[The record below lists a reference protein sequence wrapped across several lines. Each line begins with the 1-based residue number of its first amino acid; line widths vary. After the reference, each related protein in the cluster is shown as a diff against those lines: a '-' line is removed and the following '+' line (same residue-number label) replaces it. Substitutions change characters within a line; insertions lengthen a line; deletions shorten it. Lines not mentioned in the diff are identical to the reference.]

1 MHASP
6 HHKNSHSGTGS
17 WFWRLNFA
25 FARLTDQHIPHEL
38 LGDPETARRARLI
51 THFGVLGAIFG
62 GFYTAFYLLIGHN
75 YGAAIVAACTLGVAF
90 TPFLMRWT
98 HGTAWAGN
106 FFSLVLVLGFFGLC
120 LCEGGLFGH
129 AIAWL
134 VSVPLCAML
143 LIGIDGALKWT
154 VLSLGTA
161 GVVAGLSLAGI
172 DVQPTYEARYHVLIS
187 TAGYVGLIAF
197 MAILGFIFERGRI
210 RAQARMHEALQ
221 RLAESNQKL
230 VAMNQEKNE
239 FLSIA
244 AHDLKNP
251 LTSILVNSDLMRH
264 AGDPRQTKYADK
276 IVAAA
281 ETMRHLITDLLDVD
295 AIEEGRF
302 ASKSEPCDLSSL
314 VHDCIEANLPNAT
327 HKQIEV
333 EANELDLL
341 VVLTDRT
348 AARQILDNLI
358 SNAVKYSPRGS
369 TVNVDLLVMGGAA
382 MIRVR
387 DRGPGLS
394 DEDQRNLFK
403 KFCRLSA
410 KPTGGE
416 SSNGLGLAI
425 AHRLAKAL
433 LGGIRCES
441 TLGEGST
448 FIFELPLP
456 PTGSVVVPKSEILE
470 KPMRIRTTSK
480 LPEITLEPGREPE
493 PVPDT
498 PPPGATMPMPVATAA
513 AIAMPPPPRHRV
525 PAPPG
530 PIAKKS

>member
-1 MHASP
+1 MHALSP
-6 HHKNSHSGTGS
+6 PKNSQTATGS
-17 WFWRLNFA
+17 RLWRMNFA
-25 FARLTDQHIPHEL
+25 FAKLTDEYIPHEL

-51 THFGVLGAIFG
+51 THFGVLGAVFG
-62 GFYTAFYLLIGHN
+62 GIYTAFYLLIGHSW
-75 YGAAIVAACTLGVAF
+75 GAVIVAACTVGVAL

-98 HGTAWAGN
+98 RGTEWPGN
-106 FFSLVLVLGFFGLC
+106 FFSLVLVIGFFSLC

-143 LIGIDGALKWT
+143 LLGIEGAIKWT
-154 VLSLGTA
+154 VLALATA
-161 GVVAGLSLAGI
+161 GVVAGLAMAGV
-172 DVQPTYEARYHVLIS
+172 DVRPTYDPRYHVLIS

-197 MAILGFIFERGRI
+197 MATLGFIFERGRI
-210 RAQARMHEALQ
+210 RAQGRMHEALQ

-230 VAMNQEKNE
+230 IAMNQEKNE
-239 FLSIA
+239 FLGIA

-251 LTSILVNSDLMRH
+251 LTSILVNGDLMRY
-264 AGDPRQTKYADK
+264 AGDPRQTGHADK
-276 IVAAA
+276 IIAAA
-281 ETMRHLITDLLDVD
+281 ETMRNLITDLLDVH

-327 HKQIEV
+327 HKQIEL
-333 EANELDLL
+333 EANELQLL

-358 SNAVKYSPRGS
+358 SNAVKYSPPGA
-369 TVNVDLLVMGGAA
+369 TVHIDLLAMGRTA

-387 DRGPGLS
+387 DPGPGLS
-394 DEDQRNLFK
+394 KDDQKNLFK
-403 KFCRLSA
+403 KFSRLSA

-433 LGGIRCES
+433 SGGIRCES

-456 PTGSVVVPKSEILE
+456 PAGSVAVPKPDMRER
-470 KPMRIRTTSK
+470 PMRVKTTTLRLK
-480 LPEITLEPGREPE
+480 PETAPAPASAA
-493 PVPDT
+493 PV
-498 PPPGATMPMPVATAA
+498 
-513 AIAMPPPPRHRV
+513 AMPPPPRHGV
-525 PAPPG
+525 PAPPR
-530 PIAKKS
+530 PAAKKS

>member
-1 MHASP
+1 MHAPSLP
-6 HHKNSHSGTGS
+6 KNSHAATGS
-17 WFWRLNFA
+17 WLWRVNFT
-25 FARLTDQHIPHEL
+25 FAKLTDKHIPHEL

-62 GFYTAFYLLIGHN
+62 CFYAAFYLLIGHY
-75 YGAAIVAACTLGVAF
+75 YGATIVVACTVGVAL
-90 TPFLMRWT
+90 TPLLMRWT
-98 HGTAWAGN
+98 GGTVWPGN
-106 FFSLVLVLGFFGLC
+106 FFSLVLVLGFFSLC

-134 VSVPLCAML
+134 VSVPLCAIL
-143 LIGIDGALKWT
+143 LLGIDGALKWT
-154 VLSLGTA
+154 VLSLVTA
-161 GVVAGLSLAGI
+161 GVVAGLALAGI
-172 DVQPTYEARYHVLIS
+172 DVRPTYDPRYHVLIS

-197 MAILGFIFERGRI
+197 MATLGIIFERGRM
-210 RAQARMHEALQ
+210 RAQGRMHEALE
-221 RLAESNQKL
+221 RLAESNKKL

-251 LTSILVNSDLMRH
+251 LTSILVNGELMRH
-264 AGDPRQTKYADK
+264 AGDPPQGKYADK
-276 IVAAA
+276 IISAA
-281 ETMRHLITDLLDVD
+281 ETMRNLITDLLDVD

-314 VHDCIEANLPNAT
+314 VHDCIEANLPNAA

-333 EANELDLL
+333 EANELELL

-369 TVNVDLLVMGGAA
+369 TVNVDLLTMGGAA

-387 DRGPGLS
+387 DHGPGLS
-394 DEDQRNLFK
+394 EEDQRNLFK

-433 LGGIRCES
+433 SGGIRCES

-456 PTGSVVVPKSEILE
+456 STGTVVVPKLEMLE
-470 KPMRIRTTSK
+470 KPMRIKTTHLHK
-480 LPEITLEPGREPE
+480 PE
-493 PVPDT
+493 PVPDAPLANT
-498 PPPGATMPMPVATAA
+498 PPGPAASPVT
-513 AIAMPPPPRHRV
+513 MPPPPRHRV

-530 PIAKKS
+530 PAAKRARHFPRAESAID

>member
-6 HHKNSHSGTGS
+6 LQKNSPTATGS
-17 WFWRLNFA
+17 WLWRMNFA
-25 FARLTDQHIPHEL
+25 FAKLTDQHIPHEL

-51 THFGVLGAIFG
+51 THFGVLGAVFG
-62 GFYTAFYLLIGHN
+62 CIYTAFYLLIGHSW
-75 YGAAIVAACTLGVAF
+75 GAVIVAACTVGVAL
-90 TPFLMRWT
+90 TPLLMRWT
-98 HGTAWAGN
+98 RGTEWPGN
-106 FFSLVLVLGFFGLC
+106 FFSLVLILGFFSLC

-143 LIGIDGALKWT
+143 LLGIDGALKWT
-154 VLSLGTA
+154 VLSLATA
-161 GVVAGLSLAGI
+161 GVVAGLALGGI
-172 DVQPTYEARYHVLIS
+172 DVKPTYDPRYHVLIS

-197 MAILGFIFERGRI
+197 MATLGFIFERGRMK
-210 RAQARMHEALQ
+210 AQGRMHEALQ

-230 VAMNQEKNE
+230 IAMNQEKNE
-239 FLSIA
+239 FLGIA

-251 LTSILVNSDLMRH
+251 LTSILVNGDLLRY
-264 AGDPRQTKYADK
+264 ADDPRQTKYADK
-276 IVAAA
+276 IIAAA
-281 ETMRHLITDLLDVD
+281 ETMRQLITDLLDVH

-333 EANELDLL
+333 EANELELL

-358 SNAVKYSPRGS
+358 SNAVKYSPRGA
-369 TVNVDLLVMGGAA
+369 TVNVDLLAMGSSAL
-382 MIRVR
+382 IRVR

-394 DEDQRNLFK
+394 EEDQKNLFK

-433 LGGIRCES
+433 SGGIRCES

-456 PTGSVVVPKSEILE
+456 PAGSVVVPKPDMLE
-470 KPMRIRTTSK
+470 RPMRVKTTSH
-480 LPEITLEPGREPE
+480 LPKPSMEPE
-493 PVPDT
+493 REVEPVADT
-498 PPPGATMPMPVATAA
+498 PSPAETMTAPAASPV
-513 AIAMPPPPRHRV
+513 AMPPPPRHRV
-525 PAPPG
+525 PTPPG
-530 PIAKKS
+530 PAAKKS

>member
-1 MHASP
+1 MHTSP
-6 HHKNSHSGTGS
+6 LPKNSHMATGS
-17 WFWRLNFA
+17 WLWRMNFA
-25 FARLTDQHIPHEL
+25 FAKLTDQHIPHEL
-38 LGDPETARRARLI
+38 LGDPEIARRARLI

-62 GFYTAFYLLIGHN
+62 CIYAAFYLLIGHY
-75 YGAAIVAACTLGVAF
+75 YGAAIVVACTVGVAL
-90 TPFLMRWT
+90 TPLLMRWT
-98 HGTAWAGN
+98 HGTVWPGN
-106 FFSLVLVLGFFGLC
+106 FFSLVLVLGFFSLC

-143 LIGIDGALKWT
+143 LLGIDGALKWT

-161 GVVAGLSLAGI
+161 GVVAGLAWGGI
-172 DVQPTYEARYHVLIS
+172 DVKPTYDPRYHVLIS

-197 MAILGFIFERGRI
+197 MATLGFIFERGRM
-210 RAQARMHEALQ
+210 RAQGRMHEALQ

-276 IVAAA
+276 IVTAA
-281 ETMRHLITDLLDVD
+281 ETMRNLITDLLDVD

-333 EANELDLL
+333 EANELELI

-358 SNAVKYSPRGS
+358 SNAVKYSPRGA
-369 TVNVDLLVMGGAA
+369 TVNVDLLTMGGAA

-394 DEDQRNLFK
+394 EEDQRNLFK

-433 LGGIRCES
+433 SGGIRCES
-441 TLGEGST
+441 TPGEGST

-456 PTGSVVVPKSEILE
+456 PHGNVVVPKPEMLE
-470 KPMRIRTTSK
+470 KPMRIKTTSHLPK
-480 LPEITLEPGREPE
+480 PEIEHAPQPA
-493 PVPDT
+493 T
-498 PPPGATMPMPVATAA
+498 PSLAV
-513 AIAMPPPPRHRV
+513 AMPPAPRHRV

-530 PIAKKS
+530 PVAKKS